1 MALKGP
7 MSLLAFDSLR
17 KYMSHDGIVEPV
29 WQAVLGKRREKCW
42 DCGIRKFDNIHAD
55 FSM

>member
-29 WQAVLGKRREKCW
+29 WQAVLGKRREKCC